1 MKQYPGERGW
11 KAIRM
16 ILMEKNAFAEVSPLP
31 LGQELHLVLWNICPW

>member
-11 KAIRM
+11 KAIWM
-16 ILMEKNAFAEVSPLP
+16 ILMEKSAFAEVSS